1 MATVKL
7 IEPEDAEGKVKEI
20 YDDITKTRGGDK
32 VNNIWKALAN
42 DPDLLEATWTRIKQ
56 VMAPGAL
63 DSVTKELIY
72 IAVSIVNGCE
82 YCIHSHT
89 AVARK
94 KGMTEP
100 LEPITLPYLTI
111 ENLMSLLP
119 LILLAATNNLSA
131 HNFVA
136 P

>member
-7 IEPEDAEGKVKEI
+7 IEPEEAKGKVKEI
-20 YDDITKTRGGDK
+20 FDDISKTRQGDK

-42 DPDLLEATWTRIKQ
+42 DPDLLESTWNRIKQ

-89 AVARK
+89 ATARK
-94 KGMTEP
+94 KGMTE
-100 LEPITLPYLTI
+100 EMRS
-111 ENLMSLLP
+111 E
-119 LILLAATNNLSA
+119 LLAVVAMASQTNSLANAYQINVDDS
-131 HNFVA
+131 FKK
-136 P
+136 

>member
-7 IEPEDAEGKVKEI
+7 IEPEEAKGKVKEI
-20 YDDITKTRGGDK
+20 FDDISKTRQGDK

-42 DPDLLEATWTRIKQ
+42 DPDLLEATWNRIKQ

-89 AVARK
+89 ATARK
-94 KGMTEP
+94 KGMTE
-100 LEPITLPYLTI
+100 EMRS
-111 ENLMSLLP
+111 E
-119 LILLAATNNLSA
+119 LLAVVAMASQTNSLANAYQIDVDDS
-131 HNFVA
+131 FKK
-136 P
+136 

>member
-7 IEPEDAEGKVKEI
+7 IEPENATGKVKEI
-20 YDDITKTRGGDK
+20 FDDITKTRGGDK

-42 DPDLLEATWTRIKQ
+42 DPDLLDATWNRIKK

-72 IAVSIVNGCE
+72 IAVSVVNGCE
-82 YCIHSHT
+82 YCVHSHT

-94 KGMTEP
+94 KGMTE
-100 LEPITLPYLTI
+100 EMAAQTI
-111 ENLMSLLP
+111 ELMRKQQEQGPSEN
-119 LILLAATNNLSA
+119 IANWAKEM
-131 HNFVA
+131 
-136 P
+136 

>member
-7 IEPEDAEGKVKEI
+7 IEPEEAKGKVKEI
-20 YDDITKTRGGDK
+20 FDDISKTRGGDK

-42 DPDLLEATWTRIKQ
+42 DPDLLESTWNRIKQ

-82 YCIHSHT
+82 YCIYSHT
-89 AVARK
+89 STARK
-94 KGMTEP
+94 KGMTEKMRS
-100 LEPITLPYLTI
+100 E
-111 ENLMSLLP
+111 
-119 LILLAATNNLSA
+119 LLAIVAMASQTNSLANAYQIDVDDS
-131 HNFVA
+131 FKK
-136 P
+136 

>member
-7 IEPEDAEGKVKEI
+7 IEPEEAKGKVKEI
-20 YDDITKTRGGDK
+20 FDDISKTRQGDK

-42 DPDLLEATWTRIKQ
+42 DPDLLESTWNRIKQ

-72 IAVSIVNGCE
+72 IAVSIINGCE

-89 AVARK
+89 ATARK
-94 KGMTEP
+94 KGMTEDMRS
-100 LEPITLPYLTI
+100 E
-111 ENLMSLLP
+111 
-119 LILLAATNNLSA
+119 LLAVVAMASQTNSLANAYQIDVDDS
-131 HNFVA
+131 FKK
-136 P
+136 

>member
-7 IEPEDAEGKVKEI
+7 IEPENAHGRVKEI
-20 YDDITKTRGGDK
+20 FEDITKTRGGDK

-42 DPDLLEATWTRIKQ
+42 DPDLLDATWNRIKK

-72 IAVSIVNGCE
+72 IAVSVVNGCE
-82 YCIHSHT
+82 YCVHSHT

-94 KGMTEP
+94 KGMTEEMRSE
-100 LEPITLPYLTI
+100 LLSVIAMASQTNALANAYQI
-111 ENLMSLLP
+111 EVDDS
-119 LILLAATNNLSA
+119 
-131 HNFVA
+131 FKK
-136 P
+136 

>member
-7 IEPEDAEGKVKEI
+7 IEPEEAKGKVKEI
-20 YDDITKTRGGDK
+20 FDDISKTRGGDK

-42 DPDLLEATWTRIKQ
+42 DPDLLESTWNRIKQ
-56 VMAPGAL
+56 VMVPGAL

-89 AVARK
+89 ATARK
-94 KGMTEP
+94 KGMTE
-100 LEPITLPYLTI
+100 EMRS
-111 ENLMSLLP
+111 E
-119 LILLAATNNLSA
+119 LLAVVAMASQTNSLANAYQIDVDDS
-131 HNFVA
+131 FKK
-136 P
+136 

>member
-7 IEPEDAEGKVKEI
+7 IEPEEAKGKVKEI
-20 YDDITKTRGGDK
+20 FDDISKARGGDK

-42 DPDLLEATWTRIKQ
+42 DPDLLESTWNRIKH

-89 AVARK
+89 ASARK
-94 KGMTEP
+94 KGMTE
-100 LEPITLPYLTI
+100 EMRS
-111 ENLMSLLP
+111 E
-119 LILLAATNNLSA
+119 LLAVIAMASQTNSLANAYQIDVDDS
-131 HNFVA
+131 FKK
-136 P
+136 

>member
-7 IEPEDAEGKVKEI
+7 IEPEEAKGKVKEI
-20 YDDITKTRGGDK
+20 FDDISKTRQGDK

-42 DPDLLEATWTRIKQ
+42 DPDLLEATWNRIKQ

-89 AVARK
+89 ATARK
-94 KGMTEP
+94 KGMTE
-100 LEPITLPYLTI
+100 EMRS
-111 ENLMSLLP
+111 E
-119 LILLAATNNLSA
+119 LLAVVAMASQTNSLANAYQINVDDS
-131 HNFVA
+131 FKK
-136 P
+136 

>member
-7 IEPEDAEGKVKEI
+7 IEPEEAKGKVKEI
-20 YDDITKTRGGDK
+20 FDDISKARGGDK

-42 DPDLLEATWTRIKQ
+42 DPDLLESTWNRIKH

-89 AVARK
+89 ATARK
-94 KGMTEP
+94 KGMTE
-100 LEPITLPYLTI
+100 EMRS
-111 ENLMSLLP
+111 E
-119 LILLAATNNLSA
+119 LLAVIAMASQTNSLANAYQIDVDDS
-131 HNFVA
+131 FKK
-136 P
+136 

>member
-7 IEPEDAEGKVKEI
+7 IEPEEAKGKVKEI
-20 YDDITKTRGGDK
+20 FDDIGKTIRGDK

-42 DPDLLEATWTRIKQ
+42 DPDLLEATWNRIKQ

-89 AVARK
+89 ATARK
-94 KGMTEP
+94 KGMTE
-100 LEPITLPYLTI
+100 EMRS
-111 ENLMSLLP
+111 E
-119 LILLAATNNLSA
+119 LLAVVAMASQTNSLANAYQIDVDDS
-131 HNFVA
+131 FKK
-136 P
+136 

>member
-42 DPDLLEATWTRIKQ
+42 DPELLEATWDRLKV
-56 VMAPGAL
+56 VMGPGSL
-63 DSVTKELIY
+63 DPLVKELIY
-72 IAVSIVNGCE
+72 IAVSVVNGCE

-89 AVARK
+89 ASARK
-94 KGMTEP
+94 KGMTEEMREE
-100 LEPITLPYLTI
+100 LLSVIAMASQTNALAHAYQI
-111 ENLMSLLP
+111 EVDD
-119 LILLAATNNLSA
+119 I
-131 HNFVA
+131 FKE
-136 P
+136 

>member
-7 IEPEDAEGKVKEI
+7 IEPEEAKGKVKEI
-20 YDDITKTRGGDK
+20 FEDISNARGGDK

-42 DPDLLEATWTRIKQ
+42 DPDLLESTWNRIKH

-89 AVARK
+89 AIARK
-94 KGMTEP
+94 KGMTE
-100 LEPITLPYLTI
+100 EMRS
-111 ENLMSLLP
+111 E
-119 LILLAATNNLSA
+119 LLAVIAMASQTNSLANAYQIDVDDS
-131 HNFVA
+131 FKK
-136 P
+136 

>member
-7 IEPEDAEGKVKEI
+7 IEPENATGKVKEI
-20 YDDITKTRGGDK
+20 FDDITKTRGGDK

-42 DPDLLEATWTRIKQ
+42 DPDLLDATWNRIKK

-72 IAVSIVNGCE
+72 IAVSVVNGCE
-82 YCIHSHT
+82 YCVHSHT

-94 KGMTEP
+94 KCMTEEMRSE
-100 LEPITLPYLTI
+100 LLSVIAMASQTNALANAYQI
-111 ENLMSLLP
+111 EVDDS
-119 LILLAATNNLSA
+119 
-131 HNFVA
+131 FKE
-136 P
+136 

>member
-7 IEPEDAEGKVKEI
+7 IEPEEAKGKVKEI
-20 YDDITKTRGGDK
+20 FDDISKNRGGDK

-42 DPDLLEATWTRIKQ
+42 DPDLLESTWNRIKQ

-89 AVARK
+89 ATARK
-94 KGMTEP
+94 KGMTE
-100 LEPITLPYLTI
+100 EMIS
-111 ENLMSLLP
+111 E
-119 LILLAATNNLSA
+119 LLAVIAMPSQTNSLANAYQIDVDDS
-131 HNFVA
+131 FKK
-136 P
+136 

>member
-7 IEPEDAEGKVKEI
+7 IEPEEAKGKVKEI
-20 YDDITKTRGGDK
+20 FDDISKTRGGDK

-42 DPDLLEATWTRIKQ
+42 DPDLLESTWNRIKQ

-89 AVARK
+89 ANCQK
-94 KGMTEP
+94 KRNDRRNEKRVTCCNRYG
-100 LEPITLPYLTI
+100 IS
-111 ENLMSLLP
+111 NK
-119 LILLAATNNLSA
+119 
-131 HNFVA
+131 
-136 P
+136 

>member
-7 IEPEDAEGKVKEI
+7 IEPEEAKGKVKEI
-20 YDDITKTRGGDK
+20 FDDISKTRGGDK

-42 DPDLLEATWTRIKQ
+42 DPDLLESTWNRIKQ
-56 VMAPGAL
+56 VMVPGAL

-89 AVARK
+89 ATARK
-94 KGMTEP
+94 KGMTE
-100 LEPITLPYLTI
+100 EMRS
-111 ENLMSLLP
+111 E
-119 LILLAATNNLSA
+119 LLAVVAMASQTNSLANA
-131 HNFVA
+131 YQIDVDDDFKK
-136 P
+136 

>member
-7 IEPEDAEGKVKEI
+7 IEPENATGKVKEI
-20 YDDITKTRGGDK
+20 FDDITKTRGGDK

-42 DPDLLEATWTRIKQ
+42 DPDLLDATWNRIKK

-72 IAVSIVNGCE
+72 IAVSVVNGCE
-82 YCIHSHT
+82 YCVHSHT

-94 KGMTEP
+94 KGMTP
-100 LEPITLPYLTI
+100 LVLQ
-111 ENLMSLLP
+111 NAP
-119 LILLAATNNLSA
+119 LK
-131 HNFVA
+131 
-136 P
+136 

>member
-56 VMAPGAL
+56 VMARQ
-63 DSVTKELIY
+63 V
-72 IAVSIVNGCE
+72 
-82 YCIHSHT
+82 H
-89 AVARK
+89 
-94 KGMTEP
+94 
-100 LEPITLPYLTI
+100 
-111 ENLMSLLP
+111 
-119 LILLAATNNLSA
+119 
-131 HNFVA
+131 
-136 P
+136 